1 MKNRFIR
8 LSTDTFRALIA
19 KKCQD
24 CPLRDVYPD
33 AAPKKHPSELQDIQK
48 LRKLQKLQ
56 KRRTRFEEEEEIKI
70 NYARP

>member
-48 LRKLQKLQ
+48 LQKLQ
-56 KRRTRFEEEEEIKI
+56 KRRTRIEEEEEIKI
-70 NYARP
+70 YYARP

>member
-24 CPLRDVYPD
+24 CPLRDVYP
-33 AAPKKHPSELQDIQK
+33 SELQDIRK
-48 LRKLQKLQ
+48 LQKLQKLQ

-70 NYARP
+70 YYARP

>member
-48 LRKLQKLQ
+48 LQKLQ

-70 NYARP
+70 YYARP